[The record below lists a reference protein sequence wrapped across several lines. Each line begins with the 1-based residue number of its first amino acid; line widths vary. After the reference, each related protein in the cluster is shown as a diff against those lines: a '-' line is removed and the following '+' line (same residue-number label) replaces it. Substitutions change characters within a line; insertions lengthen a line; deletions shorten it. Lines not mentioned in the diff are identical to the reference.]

1 MSAFLDPHA
10 KHFVATLLELGHHPN
25 MRILAELIEG
35 PRRYN
40 ELLASLPEIAEQTVG
55 ANLRQLDS
63 DGLVHRRVDPGPPLR
78 VLYELT
84 ELGHDLAPA
93 LALIEDWARRADEA
107 SSRAAVAATQ
117 A

>member
-1 MSAFLDPHA
+1 MAAHFDPHS
-10 KHFVATLLELGHHPN
+10 KRFVAALLELGHHPN

-55 ANLRQLDS
+55 ANLRQLDT

-84 ELGHDLAPA
+84 ELGRDLAPG
-93 LALIEDWARRADEA
+93 LALIEEWARRAGEA
-107 SSRAAVAATQ
+107 TTGAAVAQ